1 MLQNPERVV
10 TRSVKKGI
18 CQLIDPAINDILME
32 NKEHFVIPASSVATV
47 QADNSLT
54 HAFLV
59 LTKVRYS
66 KIPVLGA
73 DDQFVGLLSM
83 PMITETM
90 LGLEQLSFAK
100 LDELCVGDVMQK
112 DVATIENPYATEE
125 VLHLL
130 VDNPFLPVVASTGE
144 FTGIVTRREWMKTFN
159 YLTHNIGKEY
169 KLNRI
174 EK

>member
-1 MLQNPERVV
+1 M
-10 TRSVKKGI
+10 
-18 CQLIDPAINDILME
+18 IDPAINEILME
-32 NKEHFVIPASSVATV
+32 NKEHFVIPASRVATV
-47 QADNSLT
+47 QLDNSLT

-73 DDQFVGLLSM
+73 NDKFEGLLSM

-90 LGLEQLSFAK
+90 LGLERIIFDK
-100 LDELCVGDVMQK
+100 LDELCVRDVMQTG
-112 DVATIENPYATEE
+112 VATVENPYDTEE

-169 KLNRI
+169 TLSKNQ
-174 EK
+174 

>member
-1 MLQNPERVV
+1 M
-10 TRSVKKGI
+10 K
-18 CQLIDPAINDILME
+18 
-32 NKEHFVIPASSVATV
+32 NKEHFVIPASRVATV

-66 KIPVLGA
+66 KIPVLA
-73 DDQFVGLLSM
+73 ANDQFVGLLSM

-90 LGLEQLSFAK
+90 LGLEHLSFEK

-112 DVATIENPYATEE
+112 DVATVENPYDAEK

-159 YLTHNIGKEY
+159 FLTHNIGKEY
-169 KLNRI
+169 ELRKLPSK
-174 EK
+174 E

>member
-1 MLQNPERVV
+1 M
-10 TRSVKKGI
+10 
-18 CQLIDPAINDILME
+18 IDPEINEILMQ
-32 NKEHFVIPASSVATV
+32 NKEHFVIPASRVATV

-73 DDQFVGLLSM
+73 DDQFEGLLSM

-90 LGLEQLSFAK
+90 LGLEKLSFDK
-100 LDELCVGDVMQK
+100 LDTLCVGDVMQT
-112 DVATIENPYATEE
+112 DVATIENPYDTED

-130 VDNPFLPVVASTGE
+130 VDNPFLPVVADTGE

-159 YLTHNIGKEY
+159 HLVHTVRG
-169 KLNRI
+169 
-174 EK
+174 